1 MNKRKTVSTIKKNP
15 LNYLKS
21 KMVAEMVYKGMDK
34 NQIFNECFNENRIDI
49 KSLERRREVTNEIYR
64 RISNLDSYL
73 IKEFLEQD
81 IITSKLILIYA
92 IAKTDDLFFEFL
104 VEVYRNAILGDKQYI
119 SMDDFDRFFQ
129 AKKETNLVVSK
140 WSATTIEQLAKGY
153 RKLLIDASLGV
164 RNIKNIYVTKP
175 MIHPSVMKYIE
186 KIGDYKYLQAILGER

>member
-1 MNKRKTVSTIKKNP
+1 MNKRKAVSTIKKNP

-64 RISNLDSYL
+64 RITNLDSYL

-104 VEVYRNAILGDKQYI
+104 IEVYRNTVLGDKQYI
-119 SMDDFDRFFQ
+119 SMDDFDRFFNI
-129 AKKETNLVVSK
+129 KKETDLVVSK

-153 RKLLIDASLGV
+153 RKLLIDSSLGV
-164 RNIKNIYVTKP
+164 RKVKNIYVTKP
-175 MIHPSVMKYIE
+175 MIHPSVMKHIE
-186 KIGDYKYLQAILGER
+186 KIGDYKYVQAILGER

>member
-104 VEVYRNAILGDKQYI
+104 VEVYRNTILGDKQYI
-119 SMDDFDRFFQ
+119 SMDDFDHFFQ
-129 AKKETNLVVSK
+129 AKKETDLVVSK
-140 WSATTIEQLAKGY
+140 WSTTTIEQLAKGY

-175 MIHPSVMKYIE
+175 MIHPSVMKHIE

>member
-49 KSLERRREVTNEIYR
+49 KSLERRREITNEIYR

-104 VEVYRNAILGDKQYI
+104 VEVYRNTILGDKQYI

-129 AKKETNLVVSK
+129 AKKETDLVVSK
-140 WSATTIEQLAKGY
+140 WSTTTIEQLAKGY

-175 MIHPSVMKYIE
+175 MIHPSVMKHIE

>member
-1 MNKRKTVSTIKKNP
+1 MNKSKTVSTIKKNP

-49 KSLERRREVTNEIYR
+49 KSLERRREITNEIYR

-92 IAKTDDLFFEFL
+92 IAKTDGLFFEFL
-104 VEVYRNAILGDKQYI
+104 VEVYRNTILGDKQYI

-129 AKKETNLVVSK
+129 AKKETDLVVSK
-140 WSATTIEQLAKGY
+140 WSTTTIEQLAKGY

-175 MIHPSVMKYIE
+175 MIHPSVMKHIE

>member
-1 MNKRKTVSTIKKNP
+1 MNKSKTVSTIKKNP

-49 KSLERRREVTNEIYR
+49 KSLERRREITNEIYR

-104 VEVYRNAILGDKQYI
+104 VEVYRNTILGDKQYI

-129 AKKETNLVVSK
+129 AKKETDLVVSK
-140 WSATTIEQLAKGY
+140 WSTTTIEQLAKGY

-175 MIHPSVMKYIE
+175 MIHPSVMKHIE

>member
-1 MNKRKTVSTIKKNP
+1 MNKSKTVSTIKKNP

-49 KSLERRREVTNEIYR
+49 KSLERRREITNEIYR

-92 IAKTDDLFFEFL
+92 IAKTDDLLFEFL
-104 VEVYRNAILGDKQYI
+104 VEVYRNTILGDKQYI

-129 AKKETNLVVSK
+129 AKKETDLVVSK
-140 WSATTIEQLAKGY
+140 WSTTTIEQLAKGY

-175 MIHPSVMKYIE
+175 MIHPSVMKHIE